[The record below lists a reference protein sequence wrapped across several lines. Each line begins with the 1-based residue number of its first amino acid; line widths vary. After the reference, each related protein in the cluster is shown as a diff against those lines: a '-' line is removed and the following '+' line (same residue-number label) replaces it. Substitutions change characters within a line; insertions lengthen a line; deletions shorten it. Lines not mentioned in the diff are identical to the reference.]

1 LDDGVPDSISSLMV
15 FSRDH
20 TPKTFHVPSCTSTCS
35 GAPFWKPSNSLI
47 LIGNRLFNQ
56 DRRHSP
62 MGLRY

>member
-1 LDDGVPDSISSLMV
+1 LMV

-20 TPKTFHVPSCTSTCS
+20 TLKIFHVPSCTSTCF

-56 DRRHSP
+56 DRRHSL